1 MRLVIQNRHG
11 ATASGLRRYRGEG
24 IFSSIGRKLFSSG
37 LKKVITVA
45 SKANLPQKI
54 ADVVVNGAKT
64 GGEKLGI
71 LAGEKLTQTIL
82 RKKGK
87 RKRSPIDR
95 SLEEESRN
103 NKKTKLDIDRLINGS
118 GIIIE

>member
-1 MRLVIQNRHG
+1 MRLVIHNRQG
-11 ATASGLRRYRGEG
+11 ATTSGLRRYRGEG

-37 LKKVITVA
+37 LKKVITLA
-45 SKANLPQKI
+45 SKAKFPQKI

-64 GGEKLGI
+64 GGEKLGT

-82 RKKGK
+82 KKKGK
-87 RKRSPIDR
+87 KRSSPIDS
-95 SLEEESRN
+95 SLEKES
-103 NKKTKLDIDRLINGS
+103 KSSKQPKLDVNRLINGS

>member
-1 MRLVIQNRHG
+1 MKLVIQNRQG

-24 IFSSIGRKLFSSG
+24 IFRSIGRKLFSSG
-37 LKKVITVA
+37 LKKVINVA

-64 GGEKLGI
+64 GGEKLGT

-82 RKKGK
+82 EKKK
-87 RKRSPIDR
+87 RKRPSPIDT
-95 SLEEESRN
+95 SSKE
-103 NKKTKLDIDRLINGS
+103 KTQNSKQSKLDIDRLINGS

>member
-1 MRLVIQNRHG
+1 MRLVIQNRRG
-11 ATASGLRRYRGEG
+11 ATASGLKGYMGEG

-64 GGEKLGI
+64 GGEKLGT

-82 RKKGK
+82 KKK
-87 RKRSPIDR
+87 KKKRSPPIDL

-103 NKKTKLDIDRLINGS
+103 NKKPKLDIDRLINGS